1 MTHKRRKPT
10 RLPLAIMSVLLMI
23 AFLAACS
30 GSTTAGGGDQAAGGG
45 EAAASEAAGAKPP
58 AKCRSLGRPERA
70 AGADAGADT
79 TAGRRVYG

>member
-30 GSTTAGGGDQAAGGG
+30 GSTTAGGGDQAAG
-45 EAAASEAAGAKPP
+45 AAKLPRVTLPGAKPP
-58 AKCRSLGRPERA
+58 RVPKPRS
-70 AGADAGADT
+70 T
-79 TAGRRVYG
+79 

>member
-45 EAAASEAAGAKPP
+45 EAAASDAAGGEAAPSAE
-58 AKCRSLGRPERA
+58 ASVDLNAA
-70 AGADAGADT
+70 AGS
-79 TAGRRVYG
+79 RRRSRHRCRT